1 MDLSSLLESS
11 PGLAVPPPDFVPSPS
26 PDSALTAFAQL
37 GALRLRAARALI
49 SLLDGQNQYILT
61 EATSTL
67 PLRSGRRH
75 DASHELWLGN
85 VRIPRSS
92 GVCERVL
99 GLNALDTQAVVIDD
113 MAESEQL
120 CTRSYVKEGPK
131 WRFYAGV
138 PMRSPDGAVIGAFCI
153 FDDKMRSGLSEGD
166 LEILHDLADTVV
178 EHLETYKLREEN
190 RRGERMVRGLT
201 SFLEGASSL
210 QHSVDNGRGDNEVWD
225 GVRTTVGELQKV
237 CYEISFVVKHN

>member
-1 MDLSSLLESS
+1 
-11 PGLAVPPPDFVPSPS
+11 
-26 PDSALTAFAQL
+26 
-37 GALRLRAARALI
+37 LI
-49 SLLDGQNQYILT
+49 SLIDGHNQYILA
-61 EATSTL
+61 EATSSL

-75 DASHELWLGN
+75 DAGHELWLGN

-99 GLNALDTQAVVIDD
+99 GLNTLDAGKAVAVVIDD
-113 MAESEQL
+113 MAENEQL

-138 PMRSPDGAVIGAFCI
+138 PMRSPDGAVIGAVCI
-153 FDDKMRSGLSEGD
+153 FDDKLRDGLSEAD

-178 EHLETYKLREEN
+178 EHLATYILREDN

-201 SFLEGASSL
+201 SFLDGASSL
-210 QHSVDNGRGDNEVWD
+210 QMTNDPLVEGVDVVNVTESGTRK
-225 GVRTTVGELQKV
+225 VRDLLGSSILCPFTY
-237 CYEISFVVKHN
+237 C